1 MAHMIEEAKS
11 GRASCRTCKKPIAK
25 GELRMGEEVA
35 NAFSAGDTTYQW
47 HHLPCAAKKKPL
59 VLEEALKTTDVPV
72 PNKAEL
78 ETEIAANKKN
88 AKPETFPYAERAK
101 TSRSTCLSC
110 SESIEKGTLR
120 VAVER
125 ELDTGSFVTKGA
137 GYLHAA
143 CAADWIKENAPDAV
157 PETPGAPDALLK
169 AIQANSTSLD
179 AADVDAL
186 KAELSDADA

>member
-1 MAHMIEEAKS
+1 MGDMIEEAKS
-11 GRASCRTCKKPIAK
+11 GRASCRTCKKTIAK
-25 GELRMGEEVA
+25 GELRLGEEVP
-35 NAFSAGDTTYQW
+35 NAFAAGEVTYQW

-59 VLEEALKTTDVPV
+59 VLEAALAETTVTVPDR
-72 PNKAEL
+72 ATL

-88 AKPETFPYAERAK
+88 QKPSAFPYAERAK

-125 ELDTGSFVTKGA
+125 EVDTGAFVTSGA

-143 CAADWIKENAPDAV
+143 CAQGWIDENAPDLLRDVELIAALQKNSTGL
-157 PETPGAPDALLK
+157 EAPD
-169 AIQANSTSLD
+169 
-179 AADVDAL
+179 VEAL
-186 KAELSDADA
+186 KLELSA